1 MSVNK
6 DLFLYDLAVGAILK
20 NEGRYL
26 KEWLDYHLLAGVEH
40 FYLYNN
46 DSTDNYNEIIAP
58 YVEAG
63 LVTSKYFPGNVM
75 QFAAYLEA
83 VQDYRFHCRYIA
95 FIDLDEF
102 IFPKNTTGTIIETAD
117 KILSSDP
124 EASGLGIH
132 WQCFGSNGQEKADY
146 SSGVLERFTR
156 RAKKDFNDKVKK
168 EENVDYKIGNVFLK
182 SILNPR
188 RIKGVNIHYPYYFN
202 ENYTINEN
210 GSKLPTAF
218 GVYPVATEKIVV
230 NHYIVKSREE
240 FNLKHKRGRA
250 DINDK
255 WPVEFFYDYDRNDE
269 FDDGILKY
277 RAAREK
283 IFSLKSDTQRISR
296 VIETL
301 IKTLSQYAAEEI
313 SDLETA
319 LTCWALSAYL
329 LKKFPNEERFKVFEE
344 ASLAAILKSLDG
356 LKLSEVQLLMD
367 ELPNLLIL
375 PYPIVEELRDV
386 SIQITSQMMNLT
398 REKTLWKDFLEWN
411 YLHRLLKSL

>member
-1 MSVNK
+1 MSVDK
-6 DLFLYDLAVGAILK
+6 DLFLYDLAVVAILK

-58 YVEAG
+58 YVDAG
-63 LVTSKYFPGNVM
+63 LVTSKYFPGDIM
-75 QFAAYLEA
+75 QFVAYFEA
-83 VQDYRFHCRYIA
+83 IQDYRFHCRYMA

-102 IFPKNTTGTIIETAD
+102 IFPKNTTGTIMETAD
-117 KILSSDP
+117 KILSNYP

-146 SSGVLERFTR
+146 SCGVLERFTR
-156 RAKKDFNDKVKK
+156 RAKKDFHIIGIK
-168 EENVDYKIGNVFLK
+168 EGNLYHGSGNVFFK
-182 SILNPR
+182 SLLNPR
-188 RIKGVNIHYPYYFN
+188 HIKGVNIHCAQYFS
-202 ENYTINEN
+202 EHYAINEN
-210 GSKLPTAF
+210 GSKLPSAF
-218 GVYPVATEKIVV
+218 GFYPVVAEKIVV
-230 NHYIVKSREE
+230 NHYIIKSREE

-250 DINDK
+250 DSNIK
-255 WPVEFFYDYDRNDE
+255 WPVEYFNNYDRNEE

-301 IKTLSQYAAEEI
+301 IKTLSQYAADEI

-344 ASLAAILKSLDG
+344 ASIAAILKSLDG
-356 LKLSEVQLLMD
+356 LKLYEVQLLMD

-375 PYPIVEELRDV
+375 PYPIVEELRGV
-386 SIQITSQMMNLT
+386 SVQITSQVMNLM
-398 REKTLWKDFLEWN
+398 REKSFWKDFMEWN

>member
-1 MSVNK
+1 LSVDK
-6 DLFLYDLAVGAILK
+6 DLFLYDLAVVAILK

-46 DSTDNYNEIIAP
+46 DSIDNYNEVIAP
-58 YVEAG
+58 YVDAG
-63 LVTSKYFPGNVM
+63 LVTSKYFPGNIM
-75 QFAAYLEA
+75 QFVAYFDA

-102 IFPKNTTGTIIETAD
+102 IFPKNTTGTIMETAD
-117 KILSSDP
+117 KILSNDP

-146 SSGVLERFTR
+146 SRGVLERFTR
-156 RAKKDFNDKVKK
+156 RAKKDYFYDR
-168 EENVDYKIGNVFLK
+168 GNNTGSGNIFFK
-182 SILNPR
+182 SLLNPR
-188 RIKGVNIHYPYYFN
+188 RIKSVNIHFAQYFD
-202 ENYTINEN
+202 EHYTINEN
-210 GSKLPTAF
+210 GSKLPNAF
-218 GVYPVATEKIVV
+218 GFYPVTAEKIVV

-240 FNLKHKRGRA
+240 FNSKLTRGRA
-250 DINDK
+250 GINRNLSI
-255 WPVEFFYDYDRNDE
+255 EFFYDYDRNDE
-269 FDDGILKY
+269 FDDDILKY

-301 IKTLSQYAAEEI
+301 TKTLSQYADDEI
-313 SDLETA
+313 FDLETA
-319 LTCWALSAYL
+319 LTCRALSAYL

-386 SIQITSQMMNLT
+386 SIQITSQMMNLM

-411 YLHRLLKSL
+411 YLYRLLKSL